1 LTIALRYFNIRK
13 VLEYAAQAKIFEPK
27 EERRFWVMPVRV
39 AINGF
44 GRIGRC
50 LTRVIF
56 SQQHEVELVA
66 INSRGDVD
74 ASALLFTY
82 DSVHGTFPGTV
93 EARPGSMLINRKE
106 VHFLRTE
113 DPRQLPWKEL
123 GVDIVLE
130 STGVFRDRAAN
141 EGHLLAGAKK
151 VIIGAPGKKVDA
163 TFVMGVNQ
171 DSYDPQKHAIVSN
184 ASCTTNCLAP
194 VVQVLHQHFEVEHG
208 LITTIHAYTMDQRLL
223 DGSHQD
229 PRRARAAALSM
240 VPTSTGAARAVTEVL
255 PEMRGKLDGIS
266 VRVPTANVSLADFNV
281 RVKKATTKEEVNAA
295 FEQAADGELRGI
307 LQVVRL
313 PLVSCDYNGCP
324 YSGSVD
330 AALTE
335 VMQGHMVRVM
345 TWYDNESGFSHR
357 MIDLAAFMGRHLQA

>member
-1 LTIALRYFNIRK
+1 
-13 VLEYAAQAKIFEPK
+13 
-27 EERRFWVMPVRV
+27 
-39 AINGF
+39 
-44 GRIGRC
+44 
-50 LTRVIF
+50 
-56 SQQHEVELVA
+56 
-66 INSRGDVD
+66 
-74 ASALLFTY
+74 
-82 DSVHGTFPGTV
+82 VH
-93 EARPGSMLINRKE
+93 S
-106 VHFLRTE
+106 
-113 DPRQLPWKEL
+113 
-123 GVDIVLE
+123 
-130 STGVFRDRAAN
+130 
-141 EGHLLAGAKK
+141 
-151 VIIGAPGKKVDA
+151 
-163 TFVMGVNQ
+163 
-171 DSYDPQKHAIVSN
+171 
-184 ASCTTNCLAP
+184 
-194 VVQVLHQHFEVEHG
+194 
-208 LITTIHAYTMDQRLL
+208 YTMDQRLL

-266 VRVPTANVSLADFNV
+266 VRVPTANVSLVDFNV

>member
-1 LTIALRYFNIRK
+1 
-13 VLEYAAQAKIFEPK
+13 
-27 EERRFWVMPVRV
+27 MPVRV

-56 SQQHEVELVA
+56 SRQHEVDLVA
-66 INSRGDVD
+66 INSRADVD

-93 EARPGSMLINRKE
+93 ESNPGRLLINRKE
-106 VHFLRTE
+106 VQFLRIE
-113 DPRQLPWKEL
+113 DPRQLPWREL
-123 GVDIVLE
+123 GVDIILE

-163 TFVMGVNQ
+163 TFVMGVNEN
-171 DSYDPQKHAIVSN
+171 SYDPDKHVIVSN

-194 VVQVLHQHFEVEHG
+194 VVKVLHRHFGVEHG
-208 LITTIHAYTMDQRLL
+208 LMTTVHSYTMDQRLL
-223 DGSHQD
+223 DGSHKD

-255 PEMRGKLDGIS
+255 PEMQGKLDGIS
-266 VRVPTANVSLADFNV
+266 VRVPTANVSIVDLT
-281 RVKKATTKEEVNAA
+281 VKVEKPTSKEEVNAA
-295 FEQAADGELRGI
+295 FEQAAAGELQGI
-307 LQVVRL
+307 LQVMHL

-330 AALTE
+330 APLTE
-335 VMQGHMVRVM
+335 VMQETMVRVM

-357 MIDLAAFMGRHLQA
+357 MVDLAALMGQRLDS